1 MVGLSACEAVPETA
15 ALVDWTT
22 GWRRPCL
29 DPLLYKG
36 VGDCGACAR
45 CAVRSPLLARVARL
59 WHAILVEFVV
69 RIPTLAAGTAPKAFP
84 RRRCRTLARC
94 RRRGRPPRNFVDPQ
108 AGQVTV
114 GDWSQRWLA
123 AASGHLKIKTI
134 AGNESLLKTK
144 IMPRFGAVPLSGMKQ
159 IMVNEWVTD
168 LGSQGLSSSSV
179 RQSYRLLS
187 QIMRS
192 AADTNLIAATPCR
205 GVRLPRMPQ
214 TEPHIVTPKQADLIA
229 AATPAPHDAL
239 IMLLAYAGL
248 RIGEAFAVRRS
259 SFDVDARTISVTEKV
274 VEIGGQLSFDTPKS
288 HQKRSVTLPEFVVV
302 RLRVALAGI
311 DAAPDA
317 LLFDNSRGGP
327 QHYTGWRRSYFD
339 PAVRAVGLTDFTPH
353 DLRASHATWVAERH
367 GVMAAAA
374 RLGHARASVTTR
386 HY

>member
-1 MVGLSACEAVPETA
+1 MG
-15 ALVDWTT
+15 
-22 GWRRPCL
+22 RRPFGSVRRL
-29 DPLLYKG
+29 PSGRWQARYP
-36 VGDCGACAR
+36 GADG
-45 CAVRSPLLARVARL
+45 RL
-59 WHAILVEFVV
+59 
-69 RIPTLAAGTAPKAFP
+69 TTAPKTFL
-84 RRRCRTLARC
+84 RRADAERWLAVVDADVH
-94 RRRGRPPRNFVDPQ
+94 RGNFVDPQ

-134 AGNESLLKTK
+134 AGYESLLKTK

-168 LGSQGLSSSSV
+168 LGAQGLSPSRV

-187 QIMRS
+187 QIMGS
-192 AADTNLIAATPCR
+192 AADNNLIAATPCR
-205 GVRLPRMPQ
+205 GIRLPRMPQ

-229 AATPAPHDAL
+229 GATPAPHDAL

-248 RIGEAFAVRRS
+248 RIGEAFAVRS
-259 SFDVDARTISVTEKV
+259 SIDLEARTIAVTEEV

-288 HQKRSVTLPEFVVV
+288 HQKRAVTLPEFVVA
-302 RLRVALAGI
+302 RLCVVLAGI
-311 DAAPDA
+311 DDAPET
-317 LLFDNSRGGP
+317 LLFANSRGGP

-353 DLRASHATWVAERH
+353 DLRASHATWIAERH

-374 RLGHARASVTTR
+374 RLGHAHASVTTR
-386 HY
+386 HYARTTEGQARAVADQLDRDRDEAGRDL